1 MNHSTGTLRLDCIV
15 EGIDT
20 VGKDIARIA
29 LGMTSEAALPRPG
42 QFYSIRCGH
51 TTSPLLRRPLSVH
64 RVRTA
69 RDGFGVD
76 LLVRV
81 VGPGTA
87 WLCSRRPGD
96 RLDVIGPL
104 GNGFDV
110 KAEEVSVLVARGI
123 GIAPLVALGQALRE
137 RQPRERL
144 HFIAGARL
152 AERLFLQDELN
163 RLGVLHTYT
172 DNGSEGFEGRAPDL
186 LRHLATTG
194 VLGKKVAVYACGPD
208 PMLRE
213 IALVAEENAWPG
225 QAALEAHMG
234 CGMGACLTCAVP
246 LRPGAIRT
254 GPLWPKPALQWDA
267 ERRSV
272 YSLIC
277 RDGPVYDLR
286 EVDWHAWCA

>member
-1 MNHSTGTLRLDCIV
+1 MNHSTGTLRLNCAI
-15 EGIDT
+15 EGIDF

-29 LGMTSEAALPRPG
+29 LAMAPEAVLPRPG
-42 QFYSIRCGH
+42 QFYSIRCGD

-64 RVRTA
+64 RIRKD

-104 GNGFDV
+104 GNGFHV
-110 KAEEVSVLVARGI
+110 KPEEASVLVARGI

-137 RQPRERL
+137 RQPREWI
-144 HFIAGARL
+144 HVIAGARL
-152 AERLFLQDELN
+152 ADRLFLQDELN

-172 DNGSEGFEGRAPDL
+172 DDGSEGFHGRAPDL
-186 LRHLATTG
+186 LRHLATIG
-194 VLGKKVAVYACGPD
+194 VLGKGVAVYACGPD
-208 PMLRE
+208 AMLHE
-213 IALVAEENAWPG
+213 VAAVAEENEWIG

-234 CGMGACLTCAVP
+234 CGMGACLTCAIP

-254 GPLWPKPALQWDA
+254 GPLWPKPALQWDE

-286 EVDWHAWCA
+286 EVDWHAWRA